1 MSGSRFDD
9 FAEHV
14 IGLRDGGQPIPK
26 GVELAMQFGV
36 SQMTISNWY
45 ARLVNEG
52 RWERRTPFDDFAE
65 YVIGLRDGGQ
75 PTPKGVELATQ
86 FGVSQPVISNWYAR
100 LVNEGRWEPRTPF
113 DEFAEHVI
121 GLRDGGQPIPKG
133 VELATQFGVVQ
144 RTIQQWYARLVNEG
158 RWELPQRTSFD
169 DFAEHVIG
177 LRDGEQPIPKGVEL
191 ATQFGVSRSTISQ
204 WYARLVNEGRWEL
217 PQRASFGDFAEHVF
231 GLRDGGESIPKG
243 VELATQFGVSQI
255 TISQWF
261 ARLVNDGRWEPR
273 RRFDDFAE
281 HVIGLRE
288 GEQPIPT
295 QRTLATHFGVHEV
308 TISDWYA
315 RLVND
320 GRWEPRTRFDHFA
333 AHVTGL
339 RDGGQP
345 IPSQG
350 TLATQLGVVPQ
361 AISYWYA
368 RLVKEGRWER
378 RTPFDD
384 FAEHV
389 IGLRDGEQPIP
400 TRRTLATQ
408 FGVAQGTISRWYA
421 QLVDDGRWER
431 PQQVALKVIAGES
444 PAAGIVNI
452 KDWKPGMMVS
462 AAAIIG
468 ALDDERATLVL
479 DRGVAR
485 SVRQLVHLN
494 IDTRGLSTEAK
505 SVLKGIRDGMLITLF
520 PDGSLRVLPEFQA
533 QPKKNNSSSPKKT
546 TGGRRL

>member
-100 LVNEGRWEPRTPF
+100 LVFFWAITPRT
-113 DEFAEHVI
+113 
-121 GLRDGGQPIPKG
+121 
-133 VELATQFGVVQ
+133 T
-144 RTIQQWYARLVNEG
+144 
-158 RWELPQRTSFD
+158 FD